1 MNQNKSSA
9 QEAVLVFIDVET
21 TGLSPKNG
29 DCVCEIGAVKTHQG
43 KVLCEFQ
50 TLVNP
55 QMPVPYEAYAVHQIS
70 DEELKNAPLFT
81 EVAEDLLH
89 FLDDAPICAYNAK
102 FDVGFLNSE
111 LARIGKKP
119 LANSVIDVLLM
130 ARDLLRSDRY
140 NLETVANNL
149 NIFSAQGLHR
159 AIYDCRVTAKLFY
172 KLIEKLNNPPAQVL
186 IEKYGKSG
194 IK

>member
-1 MNQNKSSA
+1 MKQLKTSA

-29 DCVCEIGAVKTHQG
+29 DCICEIGAVKTHQG

-70 DEELKNAPLFT
+70 DAELKSAPLFT

-89 FLDDAPICAYNAK
+89 FLDEAIICAYNAK

-111 LARIGKKP
+111 LARVGKKP
-119 LANSVIDVLLM
+119 LANPVIDVLLM
-130 ARDLLRSDRY
+130 ARGLVQSDRY

-149 NIFSAQGLHR
+149 NIFSSQGLHR
-159 AIYDCRVTAKLFY
+159 AIYDCRVTAKVFY
-172 KLIEKLNNPPAQVL
+172 KLIEKLNNPPAQALV
-186 IEKYGKSG
+186 EKYGKSM